1 MLIAR
6 ANDFL
11 CLGFAYFKFTVC
23 LINRSAVY
31 ALQSIKKR
39 RKWGSCHVHICF
51 ISNVWIN
58 GSGSCLV
65 VPSVNKNWRDEK
77 ARRQIENLRFFFFL
91 FLLNLVSLFLW
102 FLYILLARLLEW
114 VYCLYMELTSNSKI
128 IPSHTH
134 IIIYI
139 CVQGNCVWISFLFGE
154 KNKEIEISDIIYDKS
169 E

>member
-11 CLGFAYFKFTVC
+11 FLGFAYFKFTVC

-58 GSGSCLV
+58 GSESCLV

-77 ARRQIENLRFFFFL
+77 ARRQIENLGIFFSCFYWI
-91 FLLNLVSLFLW
+91 W
-102 FLYILLARLLEW
+102 FHCFCDFYIFCSHGYLSEFIACTWSSPVTRKLYH
-114 VYCLYMELTSNSKI
+114 
-128 IPSHTH
+128 HTH
-134 IIIYI
+134 ILSYI

-154 KNKEIEISDIIYDKS
+154 KKQR
-169 E
+169 

>member
-1 MLIAR
+1 MLTAR

-77 ARRQIENLRFFFFL
+77 ARRQIENLRIFFFSCFYWIWFHCFCDFYIFCSHGYL
-91 FLLNLVSLFLW
+91 SEFIACTWSSPVKNYTITHTYYHIYMCPGELCLNF
-102 FLYILLARLLEW
+102 F
-114 VYCLYMELTSNSKI
+114 
-128 IPSHTH
+128 
-134 IIIYI
+134 
-139 CVQGNCVWISFLFGE
+139 SFWG
-154 KNKEIEISDIIYDKS
+154 KKTKR
-169 E
+169 

>member
-11 CLGFAYFKFTVC
+11 FLGFAYFKFTVC

-58 GSGSCLV
+58 GSESCLV

-77 ARRQIENLRFFFFL
+77 ARRQIENLRIFFFL

-128 IPSHTH
+128 IPSYTH
-134 IIIYI
+134 IIIYM
-139 CVQGNCVWISFLFGE
+139 CPGELCLNFFSFWG
-154 KNKEIEISDIIYDKS
+154 KNKEMEISDIIYDKS